1 MQRTYTS
8 LPAEPNQAT
17 KDGSYL
23 VGDDFTD
30 EQLILWFSQEQEAFY
45 EDDAGNSEEDPWY
58 AYMRFVNEVLGFEP
72 IRATAIPLKSML
84 VIGPGSGVEV
94 QKFPLSNPDCQLNFL
109 EASEHFKVQLRERF
123 PTSHVIMP
131 LFTGEIALEDN
142 TQDVVCAFSVLHHI
156 PNVSKVISEV
166 SRVMRPGGFF
176 IVREPCS
183 SMGDWRGPRSA
194 TPNER
199 GISRQMMLD
208 IAERA
213 GFELECL
220 PVPIILEPIN
230 KIIKRTI
237 GFKNI
242 PFPIL
247 YRVDRMLSRFAA
259 INDHYWRD
267 SFLKKIGPSSYF
279 YLFRKKVN

>member
-8 LPAEPNQAT
+8 LPSELNQAI
-17 KDGSYL
+17 KDGTYL
-23 VGDDFTD
+23 VGDDFTE

-45 EDDAGNSEEDPWY
+45 EGDAGNSEEDPWY
-58 AYMRFVNEVLGFEP
+58 SYMRFVNEVLGFEP
-72 IRATAIPLKSML
+72 IRAKAIALKTML

-94 QKFPLSNPDCQLNFL
+94 QQFSLSHPDCQLSFL
-109 EASEHFKVQLRERF
+109 EASESFKVQLRERF
-123 PTSHVIMP
+123 PTSHIVTP
-131 LFTGEIALEDN
+131 VFTGEIALKDN

-183 SMGDWRGPRSA
+183 SMGDWRYPRSA

-199 GISRQMMLD
+199 GISRQWMLE

-213 GFELECL
+213 GLALENF

-230 KIIKRTI
+230 KTIKKTI

-242 PFPIL
+242 SFPML
-247 YRVDRMLSRFAA
+247 YRVDRMLSRLVA